1 VCGVAMRENEVVLIA
16 DMCHNGS
23 VTTGNPLKFIRHH
36 AKNLPEDAGIKGSS
50 SGRTF
55 KVNNVTII
63 PV

>member
-1 VCGVAMRENEVVLIA
+1 MRENEVVLIA

-23 VTTGNPLKFIRHH
+23 VTTGNPLKFIGHH

-55 KVNNVTII
+55 KVSNV
-63 PV
+63 